1 LEIYVLWSVSIPAPV
16 IDHSLNMDNLLSMQF
31 FHLHTAQMMSHNPKR
46 SMVWRLVI
54 PDLTASHPYLMHLL
68 LALGGIHMITEQTR
82 QQQGER
88 DEVDLLV
95 IMDHHHQGLQGF
107 REEVARISN
116 ANAKAVYA
124 GSLLLIMFV
133 YVSLQVPELNPFATT
148 LNQ

>member
-1 LEIYVLWSVSIPAPV
+1 
-16 IDHSLNMDNLLSMQF
+16 
-31 FHLHTAQMMSHNPKR
+31 
-46 SMVWRLVI
+46 
-54 PDLTASHPYLMHLL
+54 MHLL

-133 YVSLQVPELNPFATT
+133 YVSLQVPELNPFAMT